1 MTNYNGKIGIFDSG
15 LGGLTVLSSIKKK
28 YPKEKFL
35 YVGDTAFLPYGSKTA
50 DTIINRTHKIVK
62 FLISK
67 KVKGI
72 IVACNSA
79 SSVALKSLQAAYD
92 IPIIGVI
99 ESSITLALKNQS
111 IKSIGLLGTTTT
123 VNSKAYENV
132 LTAKTKS
139 VTLSSIA
146 CPLFVPLVEEGWINK
161 NTKIISTIA
170 QEYLASLFNKNQK
183 IESIILGCTHYPI
196 LLTQIKKAIDQLGYD
211 ANEIDFIDNGTAIL
225 EDLNH
230 HIHIN
235 DENHYIKSNNLA
247 VLDTEDEFYVTDSQP
262 NFISL
267 SSNILN
273 SAVTMAEG
281 YEAPDMTASELIKK
295 AAPDFIEGAELD
307 PPAQERSFLG
317 KLFGTPSMDEI
328 RYDVY
333 SSEIMGRKGSDIMAS
348 ISAPTIRSRDAAG
361 GVETDYT
368 GLGALDPRE
377 MLRLQSELETK
388 YVDNIQTKIDVLKG
402 LYEIELKNWDEES
415 KESIAVAVCNGAVY
429 EPKFKRN

>member
-146 CPLFVPLVEEGWINK
+146 CPLFVPLV
-161 NTKIISTIA
+161 
-170 QEYLASLFNKNQK
+170 LSL
-183 IESIILGCTHYPI
+183 
-196 LLTQIKKAIDQLGYD
+196 
-211 ANEIDFIDNGTAIL
+211 
-225 EDLNH
+225 
-230 HIHIN
+230 IHI
-235 DENHYIKSNNLA
+235 
-247 VLDTEDEFYVTDSQP
+247 
-262 NFISL
+262 
-267 SSNILN
+267 
-273 SAVTMAEG
+273 
-281 YEAPDMTASELIKK
+281 
-295 AAPDFIEGAELD
+295 
-307 PPAQERSFLG
+307 
-317 KLFGTPSMDEI
+317 
-328 RYDVY
+328 
-333 SSEIMGRKGSDIMAS
+333 
-348 ISAPTIRSRDAAG
+348 
-361 GVETDYT
+361 
-368 GLGALDPRE
+368 
-377 MLRLQSELETK
+377 
-388 YVDNIQTKIDVLKG
+388 
-402 LYEIELKNWDEES
+402 
-415 KESIAVAVCNGAVY
+415 
-429 EPKFKRN
+429 

>member
-79 SSVALKSLQAAYD
+79 SSVALKSLQATYD

-132 LTAKTKS
+132 LTAQTKS

-196 LLTQIKKAIDQLGYD
+196 LLTQIKKAIEQLGYD

-225 EDLNH
+225 EDLNQ

-235 DENHYIKSNNLA
+235 DENHYINSNNLA

-273 SAVTMAEG
+273 SN
-281 YEAPDMTASELIKK
+281 SSIKH
-295 AAPDFIEGAELD
+295 IN
-307 PPAQERSFLG
+307 
-317 KLFGTPSMDEI
+317 
-328 RYDVY
+328 
-333 SSEIMGRKGSDIMAS
+333 
-348 ISAPTIRSRDAAG
+348 
-361 GVETDYT
+361 
-368 GLGALDPRE
+368 
-377 MLRLQSELETK
+377 TK
-388 YVDNIQTKIDVLKG
+388 PQILS
-402 LYEIELKNWDEES
+402 L
-415 KESIAVAVCNGAVY
+415 
-429 EPKFKRN
+429 

>member
-146 CPLFVPLVEEGWINK
+146 CPLFVPLVEEGWISK
-161 NTKIISTIA
+161 NTQIISTIA

-273 SAVTMAEG
+273 SN
-281 YEAPDMTASELIKK
+281 SSIKH
-295 AAPDFIEGAELD
+295 IN
-307 PPAQERSFLG
+307 
-317 KLFGTPSMDEI
+317 T
-328 RYDVY
+328 
-333 SSEIMGRKGSDIMAS
+333 
-348 ISAPTIRSRDAAG
+348 
-361 GVETDYT
+361 
-368 GLGALDPRE
+368 
-377 MLRLQSELETK
+377 
-388 YVDNIQTKIDVLKG
+388 
-402 LYEIELKNWDEES
+402 
-415 KESIAVAVCNGAVY
+415 
-429 EPKFKRN
+429 EPQILSL